1 MQKYS
6 IHNKV
11 EFVWEKWEGME
22 RTRMIFTDLVLFCLF
37 MKIQF
42 VDISITTA
50 SPSSLWR
57 ISNPMTYLS
66 PKAKCLIEDR
76 TCSPSEQITTPW
88 SKPAVDPWSVAVSS
102 VDFSLI
108 SQFNATWEW
117 LCWENSGMGLLS
129 VSTQEMVS
137 ISSGYYTMMPGMVA
151 AILEKWGDHFCQC
164 TTVALLELCLM
175 C

>member
-6 IHNKV
+6 VHNKV

-22 RTRMIFTDLVLFCLF
+22 RTRMIFTDLVPLPFHEDTVCWHLNNHCLSFIF
-37 MKIQF
+37 MKN
-42 VDISITTA
+42 
-50 SPSSLWR
+50 LK
-57 ISNPMTYLS
+57 SNDLYLS
-66 PKAKCLIEDR
+66 PKAKRLIQDR
-76 TCSPSEQITTPW
+76 TRSPSEQITTPW

-117 LCWENSGMGLLS
+117 VYWENSGMGLLS

-164 TTVALLELCLM
+164 TTVALLLCLM